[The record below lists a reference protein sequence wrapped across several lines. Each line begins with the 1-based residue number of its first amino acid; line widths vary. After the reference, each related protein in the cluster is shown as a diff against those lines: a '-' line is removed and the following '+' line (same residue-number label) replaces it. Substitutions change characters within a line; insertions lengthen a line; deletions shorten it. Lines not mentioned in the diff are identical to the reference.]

1 MSIQANQRELQKNLD
16 MLIPITK
23 SRSPLPILSNTAMVF
38 AEDTSE
44 IFATNLEVY
53 IKTKVNLL
61 QVTSPIKTTANAEKI
76 SDIIKNLRSDQP
88 VQIDE
93 AGNQRIV
100 ITQGPAKF
108 TVNTLSLD
116 DFPVFPGTPENA
128 AVTVNIATVDIIAAL
143 ESVIFAASDSDSR
156 FNLSAVY
163 IIPEEGQLKL
173 VSTDGHRLSTY
184 IVACNLQTEE
194 YGKGYLLPKASST
207 HLLKWLSRIKDEQ
220 VTLQM
225 HAKAITLETAEFY
238 VSMRLLDGDYPD
250 YRKVIPNSLSTPF
263 TVKRSE
269 IIEAVKRVGLMTS
282 DRNRGIQ
289 MVFDAK
295 SDNLEISCKN
305 PELGEAIDQVAIGCD
320 RVEPFEIIMNRDYI
334 MDAVSVSS
342 ADTIYVYVSSN
353 PGLPVMFKAS
363 ADTENFNIVMPM
375 RK

>member
-1 MSIQANQRELQKNLD
+1 MSIQVNQKDLQKQFDFLT
-16 MLIPITK
+16 PVTK

-38 AEDTSE
+38 TEDTSE

-61 QVTSPIKTTANAEKI
+61 EVTSPIKTTANAEKI

-88 VQIDE
+88 VQIEE

-128 AVTVNIATVDIIAAL
+128 IQISVATSDLAKAL
-143 ESVIFAASDSDSR
+143 ESVVFAASDSDSR
-156 FNLSAVY
+156 FNLSSVY
-163 IIPEEGQLKL
+163 ISPEEDSLRL
-173 VSTDGHRLSTY
+173 VTTDGHRLAVHV
-184 IVACNLQTEE
+184 VACSLQLNEE
-194 YGKGYLLPKASST
+194 AKGIMLPKSSAM
-207 HLLKWLSRIKDEQ
+207 HLLKWLSRVKEEQ
-220 VTLQM
+220 VTLQL
-225 HAKAITLETAEFY
+225 HPKAITLETAEFY

-269 IIEAVKRVGLMTS
+269 IIDAVKRVGLMTS

-289 MVFDAK
+289 MLFDGK
-295 SDNLEISCKN
+295 SDALVISCNN
-305 PELGEAIDQVAIGCD
+305 PDLGEAVDQISIGRD
-320 RVEPFEIIMNRDYI
+320 RVEPFEIIMNRDYV
-334 MDAVSVSS
+334 MDAVSVIS
-342 ADTIYVYVSSN
+342 ADTIYVYVSIT
-353 PGLPVMFKAS
+353 PGLPVMFKAD
-363 ADTENFNIVMPM
+363 ADAVNFNIVMPM